1 MWVMEQNYFNN
12 GYSKITLS
20 ANLLLQKTTDLI
32 KQFIS
37 QNFCQNCEMMPLMEH
52 LSSSSGE
59 TNIPVFSLRQVTKV
73 WVPNPNPV

>member
-37 QNFCQNCEMMPLMEH
+37 QNFCQNCEMMPFDGTL
-52 LSSSSGE
+52 
-59 TNIPVFSLRQVTKV
+59 VK
-73 WVPNPNPV
+73 